1 MNVLENIQQAISL
14 LKEVE
19 EYYTQL
25 NGNDGLISVCDQ
37 KIDYWE
43 HYLENEP
50 LKITETYNICREIK
64 KQRQLRRGYK
74 NDAELIKVFKDNE
87 QKMGNAQYRDILMNQ
102 IHKTNSKQ
110 QGAKYNY
117 SAYDTNE
124 ALDILGV
131 KIEKDKVE
139 G

>member
-14 LKEVE
+14 LKEVD

-64 KQRQLRRGYK
+64 KQRQLRRNYK

-102 IHKTNSKQ
+102 IHKTNNKQ
-110 QGAKYNY
+110 LGAKYNY

-131 KIEKDKVE
+131 KTEKDKVE